1 MACPRKAIMRFC
13 MGRTPGTAPKK
24 EAPGIDCRAPLRR
37 SAQSQSWQLSVVSVQ
52 LWELLGVPQL
62 LIVVGVLLKN
72 VMS

>member
-1 MACPRKAIMRFC
+1 MPAQGDHAVLHGADARH
-13 MGRTPGTAPKK
+13 RTKK

-52 LWELLGVPQL
+52 LCELLGVPQL